1 MEILA
6 VDDDPILLHTI
17 QMVLEDDFGEI
28 LTAKDPNRIEDILT
42 RHPIEVLLL
51 DLNFSIGDEDGKEG
65 LAWIK
70 RTKEKYPL
78 ISIIVLTAHGFLEV
92 AVNALKMGASDFI
105 EKPFANEKLVAT
117 VHAARH
123 LAQSQMALNEA
134 NEAKQQLAQQ
144 MNQVGAVVLGKSPAM
159 QTLYETIQKA
169 AQTDASILVLGEH
182 GTGKEMVARLIH
194 QHSPRIHEALI
205 QVDLSAVTETLFE
218 SVLFGHVKG
227 AFTDAAEDKMGMME
241 MANMGTLLLDEVGD
255 MPLHLQAKLLS
266 ALQNRT
272 VTRVGDHRP
281 RPIDIR
287 VISTTHLS
295 IEDLSDPTRFRQDL
309 LYRIN
314 TIAIE
319 IPPLRYRP
327 EDIKPLAMHFLETY
341 NRKYQRR
348 AQLDKDQLKAYKDY
362 EWPGNVRELQN
373 TIEKMVIMGEAMN
386 PATASARAAHQEDN
400 LYELEKEKIR
410 EILHRHS
417 GNISRAASELGIGR
431 NTLYRKMKKYDL

>member
-17 QMVLEDDFGEI
+17 QMVLEDDFGEV
-28 LTAKDPNRIEDILT
+28 LTATDPNRIEDMIT
-42 RHPIEVLLL
+42 QHPIQVLLL

-78 ISIIVLTAHGFLEV
+78 VSIIVLTAHGFLEV
-92 AVNALKMGASDFI
+92 AVHALKMGASDFL
-105 EKPFANEKLVAT
+105 EKPFSNEKLVAT
-117 VHAARH
+117 VHAAQH
-123 LAQSQMALNEA
+123 LAQSQMALNVA
-134 NEAKQQLAQQ
+134 NEAKQQLARQ
-144 MNQVGAVVLGKSPAM
+144 MNQVGALVLGKSHAM
-159 QTLYETIQKA
+159 QALYETIQKA

-182 GTGKEMVARLIH
+182 GTGKEVVARLIH
-194 QHSPRIHEALI
+194 QHSSRIHEPLI
-205 QVDLSAVTETLFE
+205 QVDLGAVTATLFE

-255 MPLHLQAKLLS
+255 LPMHLQAKLLS

-287 VISTTHLS
+287 VICTTHLS
-295 IEDLSDPTRFRQDL
+295 LRTLSDTTYFRQDL

-314 TIAIE
+314 TITIE
-319 IPPLRYRP
+319 IPPLRHRP
-327 EDIKPLAMHFLETY
+327 EDIKPLATHFLEIY
-341 NRKYQRR
+341 NRKYQKR

-362 EWPGNVRELQN
+362 DWPGNVRELQN
-373 TIEKMVIMGEAMN
+373 TIEKMVIMGETVN
-386 PATASARAAHQEDN
+386 PSTVTRSIHQEDN

-417 GNISRAASELGIGR
+417 GNISRAAAELGIGR

>member
-1 MEILA
+1 
-6 VDDDPILLHTI
+6 
-17 QMVLEDDFGEI
+17 MVLEDDFGEV
-28 LTAKDPNRIEDILT
+28 LTATDPNRIEDMLT
-42 RHPIEVLLL
+42 QNPIQVLLL

-70 RTKEKYPL
+70 RTKENHPL

-92 AVNALKMGASDFI
+92 AVNALKMGASDFL
-105 EKPFANEKLVAT
+105 EKPFSNEKLVAT

-134 NEAKQQLAQQ
+134 NEAKQRLTQQL
-144 MNQVGAVVLGKSPAM
+144 NQVGAVVLGRSPAM
-159 QTLYETIQKA
+159 QSLYDTIQKA

-194 QHSPRIHEALI
+194 QHSSRIHEPLI

-241 MANMGTLLLDEVGD
+241 MANLGTLLLDEVGD
-255 MPLHLQAKLLS
+255 LPMHLQAKLLS

-281 RPIDIR
+281 RPIDTR
-287 VISTTHLS
+287 LISTTHLS
-295 IEDLSDPTRFRQDL
+295 LEHLSDPTRFRQDL

-319 IPPLRYRP
+319 IPPLRHRP
-327 EDIKPLAMHFLETY
+327 EDIKPLANHFLEIY
-341 NRKYQRR
+341 NRKYQKR
-348 AQLDKDQLKAYKDY
+348 AQLDKDQLKAYRDY
-362 EWPGNVRELQN
+362 DWPGNVRELQN
-373 TIEKMVIMGEAMN
+373 TIEKMVIMGETIT
-386 PATASARAAHQEDN
+386 PTSDSHRSSLQEDN

-410 EILHRHS
+410 EILQRHS
-417 GNISRAASELGIGR
+417 GNISRAAAELGIGR

>member
-17 QMVLEDDFGEI
+17 QMVLEDDFEEV
-28 LTAKDPNRIEDILT
+28 LTTTDPNRIEDIIAQHT
-42 RHPIEVLLL
+42 IQVVLL
-51 DLNFSIGDEDGKEG
+51 DLNFTKGDEDGKEG

-78 ISIIVLTAHGFLEV
+78 ISIVVLTAHGFLEV
-92 AVNALKMGASDFI
+92 AVSALKMGASDFL
-105 EKPFANEKLVAT
+105 EKPFSNEKLVAT
-117 VHAARH
+117 VHSARNLSH
-123 LAQSQMALNEA
+123 SKMALNEA
-134 NEAKQQLAQQ
+134 NEAKQQIAQQ
-144 MNQVGAVVLGKSPAM
+144 MNQIGQVILGKSPAM
-159 QTLYETIQKA
+159 QSLYETIQKA
-169 AQTDASILVLGEH
+169 AQTDASILILGEH
-182 GTGKEMVARLIH
+182 GTGKEMVARMIH
-194 QHSPRIHEALI
+194 QHSSRIQEPLMQI
-205 QVDLSAVTETLFE
+205 DLSAVTETLFE

-255 MPLHLQAKLLS
+255 LPLHLQAKLLS

-272 VTRVGDHRP
+272 ITRVGDHRP
-281 RPIDIR
+281 RPVDIR

-295 IEDLSDPTRFRQDL
+295 LDHLSDPTRFRQDL

-314 TIAIE
+314 TISIV
-319 IPPLRYRP
+319 IPPLRHRP
-327 EDIKPLAMHFLETY
+327 EDIKPLATHFLESF
-341 NRKYQRR
+341 NRKYQKR
-348 AQLDKDQLKAYKDY
+348 AVLNKDQLNAYKAYD
-362 EWPGNVRELQN
+362 WPGNVRELQN
-373 TIEKMVIMGEAMN
+373 TIEKMVIMGETSD
-386 PATASARAAHQEDN
+386 PGSAAPRQAVQEDN

-410 EILHRHS
+410 ELLHRHS

>member
-6 VDDDPILLHTI
+6 VDDDPILLHTL

-28 LTAKDPNRIEDILT
+28 LTATDPNRIEDILSQNA
-42 RHPIEVLLL
+42 IEVILL
-51 DLNFSIGDEDGKEG
+51 DLNFSRGDEDGKEG

-78 ISIIVLTAHGFLEV
+78 ISIVVLTAHGFLEL
-92 AVNALKMGASDFI
+92 AVDALKIGANDFL
-105 EKPFANEKLVAT
+105 EKPFSNEKLVAT
-117 VHAARH
+117 VQAAKN

-134 NEAKQQLAQQ
+134 NETKQQLAQQ

-159 QTLYETIQKA
+159 QVLHQTIQKA

-182 GTGKEMVARLIH
+182 GTGKEMVARMIH
-194 QHSPRIHEALI
+194 QHSARIHQPLI
-205 QVDLSAVTETLFE
+205 QVDLSATTASLFE

-241 MANMGTLLLDEVGD
+241 TANGGTLLLDEVGD
-255 MPLHLQAKLLS
+255 LPLHLQAKLLS

-272 VTRVGDHRP
+272 VTKVGDHRP
-281 RPIDIR
+281 RPVDIR
-287 VISTTHLS
+287 VISTTHLPLT
-295 IEDLSDPTRFRQDL
+295 DLSDPNRFRQDL

-319 IPPLRYRP
+319 IPPLRHRP
-327 EDIKPLAMHFLETY
+327 EDIKPLALHFLETY
-341 NRKYQRR
+341 NLKYQKR
-348 AQLDKDQLKAYKDY
+348 AVLEKQQLNAFKEY

-373 TIEKMVIMGEAMN
+373 TIEKMVIMGEAID
-386 PATASARAAHQEDN
+386 PVSAAARLVQQEDN

-417 GNISRAASELGIGR
+417 GNISRAAGELGIGR